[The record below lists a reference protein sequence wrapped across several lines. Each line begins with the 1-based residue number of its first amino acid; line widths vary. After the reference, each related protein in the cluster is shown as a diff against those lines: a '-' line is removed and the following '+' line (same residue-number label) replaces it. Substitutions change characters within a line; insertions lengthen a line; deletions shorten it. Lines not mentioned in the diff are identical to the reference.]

1 MRFEEK
7 GWENEWIMASCMCI
21 TAVSVWAQDDS
32 KKRRALCQHPP
43 PRPEITAVGVLA
55 EPLSE
60 VLVVC
65 ICLTELGR
73 YSYKSHVSILTEY
86 FS

>member
-1 MRFEEK
+1 MNGLWRRVCALLLYLCGLRATVRSAEL
-7 GWENEWIMASCMCI
+7 C
-21 TAVSVWAQDDS
+21 VST
-32 KKRRALCQHPP
+32 P
-43 PRPEITAVGVLA
+43 PRPEVTAVSVLA